1 MNEDVGGWVGVG
13 MGREMGREMGCGVG
27 EMRLTRGLCWT
38 CWATLG

>member
-1 MNEDVGGWVGVG
+1 MRYGGGGWG
-13 MGREMGREMGCGVG
+13 EMGRRVG